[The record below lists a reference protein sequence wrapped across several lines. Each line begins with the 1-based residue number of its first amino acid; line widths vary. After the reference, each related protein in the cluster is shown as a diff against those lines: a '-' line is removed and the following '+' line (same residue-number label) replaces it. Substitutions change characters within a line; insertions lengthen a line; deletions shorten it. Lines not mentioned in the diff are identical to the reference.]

1 MNFRP
6 GVSFLPMLQKP
17 VNLPCLATGFR
28 RGWSIW
34 VVGASGSRFRN
45 NNRDAL
51 HGKSELLSMRSF
63 VRIDDIV
70 DIWPKRVVMLKCWAC
85 TQCFFGTQ
93 GSDWLLGLFKHH
105 FGGSKIGCF
114 EPQPTAVNWWLTC
127 RSGLGTH
134 PHHCQLWINI
144 GYLNQIFFWY
154 HLLYMY
160 TPYIWVNVHISPFA
174 VYFMSFWRR
183 FSRSPYHLCSFFS
196 LHILRFTEGI
206 DVLLWTA
213 MQTCNNDDNDT

>member
-28 RGWSIW
+28 RRWSIW
-34 VVGASGSRFRN
+34 VVPGSRIIETLYMAKVSCIIERF
-45 NNRDAL
+45 
-51 HGKSELLSMRSF
+51 F
-63 VRIDDIV
+63 VWIDDIGRYMTAESRDAQV
-70 DIWPKRVVMLKCWAC
+70 LAMHPVFFRYTRLKLALGDFLNIIWSL
-85 TQCFFGTQ
+85 
-93 GSDWLLGLFKHH
+93 
-105 FGGSKIGCF
+105 KIGCF

-134 PHHCQLWINI
+134 PHHCKLWINI

-160 TPYIWVNVHISPFA
+160 TPYIWVNVNISPFA
-174 VYFMSFWRR
+174 VYFMSFWRK